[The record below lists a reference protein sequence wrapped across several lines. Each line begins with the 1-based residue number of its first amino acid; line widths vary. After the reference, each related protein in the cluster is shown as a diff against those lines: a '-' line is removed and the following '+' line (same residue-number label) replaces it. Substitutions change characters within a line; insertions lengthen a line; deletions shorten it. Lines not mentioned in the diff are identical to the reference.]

1 MEDRWKRRTAPKHS
15 VVFVRPRTLVLEEAA
30 PAGEAALYRA
40 EEVTPAPTPAV
51 DEVRARFDQLRVDKR
66 IRDSLIDWPPEIL
79 PALPQANHCRAVVG
93 RRLERRGLGPL
104 SSELSQRV
112 VGAAGSRGPSGA
124 GTSRHEAT
132 SA

>member
-15 VVFVRPRTLVLEEAA
+15 VVFGRPRTLVLEEAA

-66 IRDSLIDWPPEIL
+66 IRDSLIDWPPESCL
-79 PALPQANHCRAVVG
+79 HCRKPIIVGQLWAVVSNG
-93 RRLERRGLGPL
+93 EVSARFHQNCHSEWLAQQEVAARRVLGL
-104 SSELSQRV
+104 
-112 VGAAGSRGPSGA
+112 AA
-124 GTSRHEAT
+124 
-132 SA
+132 

>member
-66 IRDSLIDWPPEIL
+66 IRDSLIDWPPN
-79 PALPQANHCRAVVG
+79 PACIAASQS
-93 RRLERRGLGPL
+93 L
-104 SSELSQRV
+104 S
-112 VGAAGSRGPSGA
+112 GSCGPSSRTARSRPAFIRTVTASGWRSRKSRPV
-124 GTSRHEAT
+124 GCWDLRHEAT